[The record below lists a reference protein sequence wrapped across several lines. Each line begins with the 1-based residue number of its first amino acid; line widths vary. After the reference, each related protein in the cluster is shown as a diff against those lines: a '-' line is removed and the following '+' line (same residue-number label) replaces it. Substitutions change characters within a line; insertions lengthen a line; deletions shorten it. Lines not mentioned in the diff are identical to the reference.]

1 MAEISP
7 NQLKSDSVMKTGKP
21 PYTFRAA
28 WFLLLLAINFV
39 VAGYYFHI
47 IQ

>member
-1 MAEISP
+1 MAT
-7 NQLKSDSVMKTGKP
+7 KSDSTTPAKP

-28 WFLLLLAINFV
+28 WFLLLLVINFI